1 MKLTKAEKIWI
12 AVVVIFYILYNL
24 PFFPKYY
31 MPKATIVHAIVTIIP
46 LWVAI
51 YVGFF
56 KICRGKRKNKT
67 SSTDLGMKKAD
78 AVDTNGNKEDVT
90 C

>member
-12 AVVVIFYILYNL
+12 AAAVIFYFLYNL

-31 MPKATIVHAIVTIIP
+31 MPKVAILHMIITVIP
-46 LWVAI
+46 LWIAI
-51 YVGFF
+51 YIGFF
-56 KICRGKRKNKT
+56 KICRNAKKNDSK
-67 SSTDLGMKKAD
+67 
-78 AVDTNGNKEDVT
+78 KEDKE

>member
-31 MPKATIVHAIVTIIP
+31 MPKAAILHMIITIIP
-46 LWVAI
+46 LWIAI

-56 KICRGKRKNKT
+56 KICRGKKRNANRGSNTFENAISNKIEE
-67 SSTDLGMKKAD
+67 
-78 AVDTNGNKEDVT
+78 KEDEA

>member
-12 AVVVIFYILYNL
+12 AVVVIFYFLYNL

-31 MPKATIVHAIVTIIP
+31 MPKAAILHMIITVIP
-46 LWVAI
+46 LWIAI
-51 YVGFF
+51 YIGFF
-56 KICRGKRKNKT
+56 KICRGKEKKNSNT
-67 SSTDLGMKKAD
+67 S
-78 AVDTNGNKEDVT
+78 DTAETPVASNTSKKEDVV

>member
-1 MKLTKAEKIWI
+1 MKLTKAEKIWLS
-12 AVVVIFYILYNL
+12 VVVIFYILYNL

-31 MPKATIVHAIVTIIP
+31 MPKAAIIHMLVTIIP

-51 YVGFF
+51 YIGFF
-56 KICRGKRKNKT
+56 KICRGKRKEEQ
-67 SSTDLGMKKAD
+67 
-78 AVDTNGNKEDVT
+78 NKEDKP